1 MHFKIE
7 IQKLIDNCKEL
18 GFLCVPD
25 SLIFNLLYLA
35 RFEHGR
41 PLVKYVYELVE
52 LGFNLFKHDNNP
64 ELLIMMKNIIAVCDK
79 ELATLNINNDNVSNK
94 NENKKKN

>member
-1 MHFKIE
+1 MRYKLE
-7 IQKLIDNCKEL
+7 IQKLIDNCKDL

-41 PLVKYVYELVE
+41 PLVEYVYELVE

-64 ELLIMMKNIIAVCDK
+64 VIFIMMKNIIAVCDMELLILK
-79 ELATLNINNDNVSNK
+79 EDESKKDNK
-94 NENKKKN
+94 